1 MHKLKLKI
9 LPNQYSI
16 HRLKDKNVIASL
28 LKRNNIFFSFTST
41 NEETS
46 LICDSKIK
54 ILNSD
59 KDDNWSCIQLIGQ
72 LKIEETGIWSRIT
85 TVCADSGCAVLTVTT
100 FKYAATE
107 AIIKRDKELTPNG
120 IPNTTSAIIP
130 DKNI

>member
-16 HRLKDKNVIASL
+16 HKLKDKKVLASL

-100 FKYAATE
+100 F
-107 AIIKRDKELTPNG
+107 
-120 IPNTTSAIIP
+120 NTDYFLVKTS
-130 DKNI
+130 DLGKLKQNFLKNNFIFEK

>member
-16 HRLKDKNVIASL
+16 HKLKDKKVLASL

-72 LKIEETGIWSRIT
+72 LNIEETGIWSRIT
-85 TVCADSGCAVLTVTT
+85 TVCADSDCAVLTVTT
-100 FKYAATE
+100 F
-107 AIIKRDKELTPNG
+107 
-120 IPNTTSAIIP
+120 NTDYFLVKTS
-130 DKNI
+130 DLGKLKQNFLKNNFIFEK

>member
-85 TVCADSGCAVLTVTT
+85 TVCADSDCAVLTVTT
-100 FKYAATE
+100 FNTDYFLVKTSDLE
-107 AIIKRDKELTPNG
+107 KLKQNFLNNNFIFDK
-120 IPNTTSAIIP
+120 
-130 DKNI
+130 

>member
-16 HRLKDKNVIASL
+16 HRLKDKKVLASL

-85 TVCADSGCAVLTVTT
+85 TVCADSDCAVLTVTT
-100 FKYAATE
+100 FNTDYFLVKTSDLE
-107 AIIKRDKELTPNG
+107 KLKQNFLNNNFIFDK
-120 IPNTTSAIIP
+120 
-130 DKNI
+130 

>member
-16 HRLKDKNVIASL
+16 HRLKDKTVLDSL

-85 TVCADSGCAVLTVTT
+85 TVCADSDCAVLTVTT
-100 FKYAATE
+100 FNTDYFLVKTSDLE
-107 AIIKRDKELTPNG
+107 KLKQNFLNNNFIFDK
-120 IPNTTSAIIP
+120 
-130 DKNI
+130 